1 MRKFKGKSR
10 DNKKDN
16 IFRYVARLVHQ
27 KFDLIPL
34 MKGNRIKVVEIRN
47 YISNLGKLLN
57 EEKINYQSS
66 IEYMSY

>member
-1 MRKFKGKSR
+1 MREFQGKSR

-16 IFRYVARLVHQ
+16 IFRYVDRLVNQ
-27 KFDLIPL
+27 KFDIIPL
-34 MKGNRIKVVEIRN
+34 MKDNRIKVVEIRD